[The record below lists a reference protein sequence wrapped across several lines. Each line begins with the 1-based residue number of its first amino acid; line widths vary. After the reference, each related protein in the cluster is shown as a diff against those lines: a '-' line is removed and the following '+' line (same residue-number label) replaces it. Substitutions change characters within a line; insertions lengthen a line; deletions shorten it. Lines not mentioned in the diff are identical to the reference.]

1 LQPIDDGFPA
11 PPDAGKQIDDAWFNA
26 ILGSISPPLR
36 AVHPERLWI
45 PLVDAFAAGLYFFGT
60 GRMKSFAFP
69 ALLRC
74 GFPKT
79 ACIAKM
85 ALQYCGRPAND
96 FSLYMVWKLL
106 QRTPGE

>member
-45 PLVDAFAAGLYFFGT
+45 PLVDAFAAGLYFFWNGSDEIVCIP
-60 GRMKSFAFP
+60 RP
-69 ALLRC
+69 ALWLSENCLHRED
-74 GFPKT
+74 G
-79 ACIAKM
+79 
-85 ALQYCGRPAND
+85 PAVLWP
-96 FSLYMVWKLL
+96 S
-106 QRTPGE
+106 GERFFFIHGVEVAATNTR